1 MCELRTDRGTLRLLF
16 HVSTLFFNV
25 MFLADLVTTNVTH
38 VELSHP
44 ATESYMAFETHK
56 CVAVAH
62 AQYQLFALFP
72 PTVPNH
78 SIRFFFLCYILR
90 TL

>member
-1 MCELRTDRGTLRLLF
+1 MLSDSCTI
-16 HVSTLFFNV
+16 FNI

-44 ATESYMAFETHK
+44 ATESYMSFETHK

-78 SIRFFFLCYILR
+78 SMRSVFVTFYKYRGI
-90 TL
+90 

>member
-1 MCELRTDRGTLRLLF
+1 MLSDSCTI
-16 HVSTLFFNV
+16 FNI

-44 ATESYMAFETHK
+44 ATESYMSFETHK

-78 SIRFFFLCYILR
+78 SMRSVFVTFHKYRGIL
-90 TL
+90 

>member
-1 MCELRTDRGTLRLLF
+1 MLSDSCTI
-16 HVSTLFFNV
+16 FNI

-44 ATESYMAFETHK
+44 ATESYMSFETHK

-78 SIRFFFLCYILR
+78 SMRSVFVTFHKYRGI
-90 TL
+90 

>member
-1 MCELRTDRGTLRLLF
+1 
-16 HVSTLFFNV
+16 

-44 ATESYMAFETHK
+44 ATESYMAFETHT

-72 PTVPNH
+72 PAVPNH
-78 SIRFFFLCYILR
+78 SMRLVCHFGANTRLR
-90 TL
+90 DLASAAEGSQDTGSRNLVLTI

>member
-1 MCELRTDRGTLRLLF
+1 MRSTPKESYSLF
-16 HVSTLFFNV
+16 STSCYS
-25 MFLADLVTTNVTH
+25 LADLVTTNVTH

-44 ATESYMAFETHK
+44 ATESYMSFETHK
-56 CVAVAH
+56 CAAVAH

-78 SIRFFFLCYILR
+78 SMRLVLR
-90 TL
+90 APSASLSNC

>member
-1 MCELRTDRGTLRLLF
+1 
-16 HVSTLFFNV
+16 

-44 ATESYMAFETHK
+44 ATESYMSFETHK

-78 SIRFFFLCYILR
+78 SMRLVPHFATGREGSGDHNNLEQNYLKIIKEKNL
-90 TL
+90 

>member
-1 MCELRTDRGTLRLLF
+1 MIF
-16 HVSTLFFNV
+16 IVFNI
-25 MFLADLVTTNVTH
+25 MFLLADLVTTNVTH

-44 ATESYMAFETHK
+44 ATESYMSFETHK
-56 CVAVAH
+56 CAAVAH

-78 SIRFFFLCYILR
+78 SMRSVLWVPPTAHMVFSMS
-90 TL
+90 

>member
-1 MCELRTDRGTLRLLF
+1 MDCALMQHAIHPES
-16 HVSTLFFNV
+16 VSRSS
-25 MFLADLVTTNVTH
+25 LADLVTTNVTH

-44 ATESYMAFETHK
+44 ATESYMSFETHK
-56 CVAVAH
+56 CAAMAH

-78 SIRFFFLCYILR
+78 SMRSVLGVHPVNLLNRNC
-90 TL
+90 